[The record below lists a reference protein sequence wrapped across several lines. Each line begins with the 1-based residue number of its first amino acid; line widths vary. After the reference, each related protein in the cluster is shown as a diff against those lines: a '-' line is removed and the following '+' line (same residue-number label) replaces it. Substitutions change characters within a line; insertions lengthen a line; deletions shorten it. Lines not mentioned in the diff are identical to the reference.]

1 MNMTTWAEVL
11 PLIFLAVMGLA
22 LLAYVILDG
31 YDLGV
36 GLLLP
41 LAESKEQ
48 KDTMISSIGPFWD
61 ANETWL
67 VLGVGVL
74 LVAFPMAHGLVLQ
87 ALYLPVA
94 VMLIGLILRGV
105 AFDFRVKA
113 PTKYVPFWNRAFFVG
128 SLLASASQGWMLG
141 SYITG
146 FDKGWLGL
154 AFSLGIALTLPAAYI
169 LLGAGWLI
177 MKTEGEL
184 QEHAVRWARRVL
196 WPMGFAL
203 VAISAATPLVNPG
216 VVAKWFS
223 VPEVF
228 GLMPIPLSCAI
239 AFFAVRWVVT
249 HPNVV
254 KAGYGWVVFASTVL
268 IFVLAFFGLAYSI
281 FPDIVI
287 GRMNVWQAAV
297 STGSLTV
304 IFIGVAI
311 TLPVIIIY
319 TIYMYRVFWG
329 KARALT
335 YN

>member
-61 ANETWL
+61 ATETWL
-67 VLGVGVL
+67 VLGVGVRL
-74 LVAFPMAHGLVLQ
+74 GAFPWAHGLVLQ

-146 FDKGWLGL
+146 FDQGWLGL

-184 QEHAVRWARRVL
+184 QAHAVRWAARVL

-203 VAISAATPLVNPG
+203 VAISVATPLVNPG

-254 KAGYGWVVFASTVL
+254 KAGYGWVVFAATVL